1 MIIVMMTVDFHLGG
15 CRSLK
20 EKRHRMTRIR
30 DRFGKL
36 NNVAVCESDYH
47 DVHRQAQWSFVAV
60 GVDRKKVDQ
69 TLAKIELYLGT
80 ALDAGITRIDF
91 QEL

>member
-1 MIIVMMTVDFHLGG
+1 MVIVMMTVDFHLGG

-36 NNVAVCESDYH
+36 NNVAVCESAYQGL
-47 DVHRQAQWSFVAV
+47 HRQAQWSFVCV
-60 GVDRKKVDQ
+60 DYDRKRVDQ
-69 TLAKIELYLGT
+69 TLAGIELYLDT

>member
-1 MIIVMMTVDFHLGG
+1 MVIMVMVVDFHLGG

-30 DRFGKL
+30 DRFGKQSNL
-36 NNVAVCESDYH
+36 AVCESDYQDIH
-47 DVHRQAQWSFVAV
+47 HLAQWSFIGA
-60 GVDRKKVDQ
+60 GVDRKKIQQ
-69 TLAKIELYLGT
+69 TLAQIELYLDT
-80 ALDAGITRIDF
+80 ALDAQITNIDF

>member
-1 MIIVMMTVDFHLGG
+1 MIIMVMVVDFHLGG

-36 NNVAVCESDYH
+36 SNLAVCESDYH
-47 DVHRQAQWSFVAV
+47 DIHHRAQWTFIGA
-60 GVDRKKVDQ
+60 GVDRTKIQQ
-69 TLAKIELYLGT
+69 TLAQIELYLNT
-80 ALDAGITRIDF
+80 ALDAQITNIDF